1 MRKGQIILSTG
12 NPDKVVEI
20 KNIFRDL
27 EIDIKTK
34 KDLGL
39 GDFEIK
45 ETGDTLEENAIIKAK
60 ALAEKV
66 DGIVI
71 ADDTGLFVDYLNGAP
86 GVHSANYGGGD
97 HDYKGNNERLLKELD
112 GVPLDKRQAYFETVI
127 AIVLEDKSIRT
138 VSGRCNG
145 IISLKPN
152 GNMGFG
158 YDPLFIPEGY
168 DKSFGELGLDL
179 KNKIS
184 HRSRALEKLKLEI
197 NNILEDDANEDI
209 YNKWYPWQY

>member
-12 NPDKVVEI
+12 NPDKMVEI

-39 GDFEIK
+39 EDFEIK
-45 ETGDTLEENAIIKAK
+45 ETGNTLEENAIIKAK

-97 HDYKGNNERLLKELD
+97 HDYNGNNERLLK
-112 GVPLDKRQAYFETVI
+112 
-127 AIVLEDKSIRT
+127 VLEQLVVD
-138 VSGRCNG
+138 V
-145 IISLKPN
+145 
-152 GNMGFG
+152 MG
-158 YDPLFIPEGY
+158 
-168 DKSFGELGLDL
+168 
-179 KNKIS
+179 
-184 HRSRALEKLKLEI
+184 
-197 NNILEDDANEDI
+197 
-209 YNKWYPWQY
+209 

>member
-12 NPDKVVEI
+12 NPDKMVEI

-39 GDFEIK
+39 EDFEIK
-45 ETGDTLEENAIIKAK
+45 ETGNTLEENAIIKAK

-97 HDYKGNNERLLKELD
+97 HDYNGNNERLLKELD

-145 IISLKPN
+145 IISLKPS

-209 YNKWYPWQY
+209 CNKWYPWQY

>member
-12 NPDKVVEI
+12 NPDKMVEI

-39 GDFEIK
+39 EDFEIK
-45 ETGDTLEENAIIKAK
+45 ETGNTLEENAIIKAK

-97 HDYKGNNERLLKELD
+97 HDYNGNNERLLKELD

-145 IISLKPN
+145 IISLKPS

-209 YNKWYPWQY
+209 CNK

>member
-12 NPDKVVEI
+12 NPDKMVEI

-34 KDLGL
+34 KDLDL

-97 HDYKGNNERLLKELD
+97 HDYNGNNERLLKELD

-145 IISLKPN
+145 IISLKPS

-209 YNKWYPWQY
+209 CNKWYPWQY